1 MCVSLPSFLPEL
13 QVILSAL
20 AGQQLTEMSK
30 APSTATWIQLRRTL
44 ELFSCLQ
51 RAQPAE
57 WRWRVLVNRWH
68 PMTGDAALLA
78 LLMQLNE
85 LVKAHMSAARGRE
98 EEEREKESSNKPDTS
113 LKKELKVLGV
123 VAALLKTLYGD
134 EARTTKND

>member
-1 MCVSLPSFLPEL
+1 
-13 QVILSAL
+13 
-20 AGQQLTEMSK
+20 
-30 APSTATWIQLRRTL
+30 
-44 ELFSCLQ
+44 
-51 RAQPAE
+51 
-57 WRWRVLVNRWH
+57 
-68 PMTGDAALLA
+68 MTGDAALLA